1 MRMCVM
7 LKSLSPWRHAE
18 QTEVRWQTSPVWI
31 PQRCV
36 WGKEEEEKKLSLPVI
51 QRRRLL
57 SLVTFNLSDLFFF
70 FFVSLKELLLE
81 GLIFHHRWQRWRR
94 WRRFHLKSAPETR
107 TLLKNRFILL
117 YYQFSIFLVPPAF
130 RRAVPTYLPT
140 YLLPFLNVSKKESL
154 LSFTRQSVHPLVELV
169 L

>member
-1 MRMCVM
+1 MQNRQRWGGKHLLCEFPKDVCGVKK
-7 LKSLSPWRHAE
+7 KSSVFLSFRDAASWASWPLTW
-18 QTEVRWQTSPVWI
+18 VTS
-31 PQRCV
+31 
-36 WGKEEEEKKLSLPVI
+36 
-51 QRRRLL
+51 
-57 SLVTFNLSDLFFF
+57 FF

-81 GLIFHHRWQRWRR
+81 GLIFHHRRQRWRR
-94 WRRFHLKSAPETR
+94 WRWFHLKSAPETR

-130 RRAVPTYLPT
+130 RRAVPTYL
-140 YLLPFLNVSKKESL
+140 LPFLNVSKKESL